1 MPSVGSTSVILT
13 SKPTAAAAAVIAVL
27 VLGAPGFSDACTVC
41 RCGDPAFAA
50 LGLDLFN
57 PGRFNLALDWDRFEK
72 EQGSGASEE
81 QLVEDRFTVT
91 ASYAVTGRLTLI
103 GRIPWSSRTLS
114 EHEDGGLDEVSTSGL
129 SDPELFVNLRLWSAP
144 ITPSVG
150 SRGWVGL
157 QAGVK
162 TPWGDNDQHAN
173 GERIDE
179 HAQPGTGSTDWIGGL
194 AGVLVLDPR
203 STLFGSAQYRYTGA
217 NTWGYRYGSLFL
229 ATFGYERSLGRVLDG
244 VIEADFRDAGEDRI
258 DEHGELD
265 PDTGGRMLY
274 LTPRLLVR
282 LSSGLVGRVSA
293 QVPVAENLNG
303 EQTEH
308 TVYNAGITWTLGP

>member
-1 MPSVGSTSVILT
+1 MLPPRTIRAMT
-13 SKPTAAAAAVIAVL
+13 VL
-27 VLGAPGFSDACTVC
+27 VAGILLLGAPRASDACSVC

-50 LGLDLFN
+50 LGLDLYN
-57 PGRFNLALDWDRFEK
+57 PGRFYLAVDWDRFEK
-72 EQGSGASEE
+72 EQGAADEE
-81 QLVEDRFTVT
+81 ESLVEDRFTVS
-91 ASYAVTGRLTLI
+91 AAYAVTDRLTLI

-114 EHEDGGLDEVSTSGL
+114 EHEDGELDRVSTFGL

-150 SRGWVGL
+150 SRGWFGL

-162 TPWGDNDQHAN
+162 TPWGDNDQQAN

-194 AGVLVLDPR
+194 AGVYVVDPR
-203 STLFGSAQYRYTGA
+203 STLFGSAQYRHTGS
-217 NTWGYRYGSLFL
+217 NSSGYRYGNLLL
-229 ATFGYERSLGRVLDG
+229 ATAGYERSLGRVLDG

-258 DEHGELD
+258 DEEGELD
-265 PDTGGRMLY
+265 PDTGGQMLY

-282 LSSGLVGRVSA
+282 LTPGLVARVSA
-293 QVPVAENLNG
+293 QVPVAERLNG
-303 EQTEH
+303 DQTEH
-308 TVYNAGITWTLGP
+308 TVYSAGITWTLGP